1 MASARTFSQKK
12 LTSPAPEG
20 SALKPRTSGRDEG
33 VSSSV
38 KALQNERALQDETSS
53 VSLGRISTDSSIS
66 PEKKSPKALRRNA
79 WKALSRE
86 KKLWKSNEF
95 QGYLMDLYFEAK
107 KDNDKNSQKR
117 ALRVRNHSVRV
128 CGDRCIPKYVT
139 NKKGEKCETGAP
151 GGAEV
156 HAVGGGESS
165 YTVWTWVRWCAS
177 TWFCPLCGP
186 KVMARRREEIKE
198 GLEVLKSE
206 GCGFAFVTLTFPHRV
221 GIKLQ
226 VYMERLQKALKLFRA
241 GRAWADVKTQFGM
254 KGYIRAQEVTY
265 GWNSGWHPH
274 FHELTIFDHILND
287 KESKAYQT
295 LIRDRWLKVCK
306 KVGLIE
312 HGKMGDA
319 RLHAVDVRI
328 GSEPVAQEYLTKTAV
343 WELSS
348 RTTKAAR
355 AAGSVHPHELLALA
369 CEGDTQAKKL
379 WAEYAVG
386 MYSRVAVYW
395 SPLLKKYCG
404 IADKTDEELLQGSTD
419 EAILGVPEATYRSI
433 ANYRYQPVILE
444 LVENNKVNIVEKF
457 IKEQLRGR
465 CKVFRKKPPDG

>member
-1 MASARTFSQKK
+1 MASAHSFSQKK
-12 LTSPAPEG
+12 FTSPAPEG
-20 SALKPRTSGRDEG
+20 SALKPRLDGRGEAI
-33 VSSSV
+33 SSV
-38 KALQNERALQDETSS
+38 AALHNERVLQDETSS
-53 VSLGRISTDSSIS
+53 VSLGKISTDSSIS

-95 QGYLMDLYFEAK
+95 QGYLMDLYFEAR

-117 ALRVRNHSVRV
+117 ALKVKNHSVRV
-128 CGDRCIPKYVT
+128 CGDRCIPTYVT
-139 NKKGEKCETGAP
+139 NKKGEKCATGAP

-156 HAVGGGESS
+156 HAVGNS
-165 YTVWTWVRWCAS
+165 TVWTWVRWCAS

-186 KVMARRREEIKE
+186 KVMARRREEINE

-241 GRAWADVKTQFGM
+241 GRAWADAKTQFGM

-295 LIRDRWLKVCK
+295 FIRDRWLKICK

-319 RLHAVDVRI
+319 RIHAVDIRI

-355 AAGSVHPHELLALA
+355 TAGSVHPHELLALA

-419 EAILGVPEATYRSI
+419 EAIFGVPEATYRSI

-444 LVENNKVNIVEKF
+444 LAENNKVNIVEKF